1 MIYAISDH
9 FCRNMPHSTAQNP
22 EKAGTVVPPTVQERV
37 SFWKNAFATTSYRTM
52 SGHDDRVVGEGDDVV
67 VYHGVG
73 QRMRT
78 VIESVH

>member
-1 MIYAISDH
+1 MIFAISDH
-9 FCRNMPHSTAQNP
+9 FCRNTPLSTAQNP
-22 EKAGTVVPPTVQERV
+22 KRVPYTVQERV

-52 SGHDDRVVGEGDDVV
+52 SSHDDRVVGEGNEVV

>member
-9 FCRNMPHSTAQNP
+9 FCRRMPLSSAQNP
-22 EKAGTVVPPTVQERV
+22 EQCPAKIEERV
-37 SFWKNAFATTSYRTM
+37 SFWKNAFTTTSYRTM
-52 SGHDDRVVGEGDDVV
+52 SSHDDRVVGEGNDVV

>member
-1 MIYAISDH
+1 MINAISDH
-9 FCRNMPHSTAQNP
+9 FCRNMPLSSAQFP
-22 EKAGTVVPPTVQERV
+22 EVVPPTVQERV

-52 SGHDDRVVGEGDDVV
+52 SGHDDRIVGEGNDVV

-78 VIESVH
+78 VIESC

>member
-9 FCRNMPHSTAQNP
+9 FCRRMPLSSAQFP
-22 EKAGTVVPPTVQERV
+22 GVVPPTVQERV

-52 SGHDDRVVGEGDDVV
+52 SGHDDRVVGEGNDVV

-78 VIESVH
+78 VIESCMAAN